1 MTIVVNFFP
10 GPGVGKTTM
19 ATRVFSELKFEGVN
33 AEYSGEYAKELE
45 WAQRHR
51 EMRNQ
56 EYIFAKQNQ
65 RLSRLVDAGVDVIV
79 TDGPLFLGLAYSDP
93 TSPKYIAGLDEVIF
107 NTFQSYTNVNFL
119 LPRTKIYM
127 QKGRRQSED
136 EAIAMDSKISGL
148 LNDRNIP
155 FYTAE
160 FSRSSADGIARH
172 VMQTLRPP
180 VQSFE

>member
-79 TDGPLFLGLAYSDP
+79 TDGPLFLGLAYTDP
-93 TSPKYIAGLDEVIF
+93 SSPKYIAGLDEVIF
-107 NTFQSYTNVNFL
+107 NCFSGYQNMNFL
-119 LPRTKIYM
+119 LSRSKPYM
-127 QKGRRQSED
+127 MKGRRQTESEAVEMD
-136 EAIAMDSKISGL
+136 ERIKSM
-148 LNDRNIP
+148 LNSHEVDFHP
-155 FYTAE
+155 YE
-160 FSRSSADGIARH
+160 FGRRSADSIARL
-172 VMQTLRPP
+172 VMNKIGHPYQ
-180 VQSFE
+180 EA